1 MTCHLNVEPAKNHA
15 LRLIGQTMV
24 AEGGFST
31 TRPLLKLFWGNQ
43 LFLFCKDFTIISH

>member
-24 AEGGFST
+24 AEGGFLTST
-31 TRPLLKLFWGNQ
+31 LTPLKAFQTKASTWR
-43 LFLFCKDFTIISH
+43 